1 MIIEHI
7 YKAIIDVNVIGII
20 IGIVVIVSGAIY
32 VIWANRHS
40 KKLAKETG
48 AFRKAEPTIK
58 LYNIVL
64 KNGEHYSVVYGGN
77 FLETEYIWFE
87 FPIELG
93 NIGDKS
99 IENAYL
105 FFNFAPHSPVLFD
118 NSIVKIVSPFPE
130 EVTSRKFSSDHLG
143 QHITIFIKQ
152 LNPRVAI
159 QIRELFNFPETER
172 TLKVPATTKDNID
185 IIVTVAV
192 SFKFMFE
199 LVFTAQDHSPQKF
212 YFDIEA
218 LNSKNIDELI
228 KFKTKSLNEE
238 IKKQL
243 KNNSEFKIPIGKLI
257 LAYPELKLFEV
268 NEKKKRFKY
277 YIGYVNKGNVLVL
290 GDINTK

>member
-1 MIIEHI
+1 
-7 YKAIIDVNVIGII
+7 
-20 IGIVVIVSGAIY
+20 
-32 VIWANRHS
+32 
-40 KKLAKETG
+40 
-48 AFRKAEPTIK
+48 
-58 LYNIVL
+58 
-64 KNGEHYSVVYGGN
+64 
-77 FLETEYIWFE
+77 
-87 FPIELG
+87 
-93 NIGDKS
+93 
-99 IENAYL
+99 
-105 FFNFAPHSPVLFD
+105 
-118 NSIVKIVSPFPE
+118 
-130 EVTSRKFSSDHLG
+130 
-143 QHITIFIKQ
+143 
-152 LNPRVAI
+152 
-159 QIRELFNFPETER
+159 
-172 TLKVPATTKDNID
+172 
-185 IIVTVAV
+185 
-192 SFKFMFE
+192 MFE